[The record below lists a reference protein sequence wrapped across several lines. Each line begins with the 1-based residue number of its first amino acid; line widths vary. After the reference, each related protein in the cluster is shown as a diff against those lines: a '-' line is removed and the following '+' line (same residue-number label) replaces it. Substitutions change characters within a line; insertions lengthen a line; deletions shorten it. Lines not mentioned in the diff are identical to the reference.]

1 MINSPDSAA
10 PSTRRAF
17 LAKLAVAA
25 SALAAASHSAQA
37 NQQPKAA
44 KPIGDMVVYKDPN
57 CGCCKEWVKHMQKAG
72 FVLTVHDT
80 ADMDAVKANLGVPK
94 SLASCHTGRIGRY
107 SIEGHVPADVIAKLL
122 TEQPVARGL
131 AVPGMPQ
138 GSPGMETGR
147 KDPYDVILFDAAGK
161 TRVYASR

>member
-1 MINSPDSAA
+1 MTNSPDSAA
-10 PSTRRAF
+10 PTNRRAF
-17 LAKLAVAA
+17 LTTLAVAA
-25 SALAAASHSAQA
+25 TSIAAFSRSALAGE
-37 NQQPKAA
+37 QPKST
-44 KPIGDMVVYKDPN
+44 KPIRDMVVYKDPN

-94 SLASCHTGRIGRY
+94 ALASCHTGRIGRY